1 MKSAYPSSQSFFDA
15 SSDSIRAIDVEKCR
29 TSSSF
34 SSLSDLFARNPNGKS
49 GLFSNVRTP
58 VFVPTEVTFPSRK
71 NRECEDRATTEKVS
85 IWHEWGSG
93 ECPGEESSGLL
104 ADKSMSSGSELY
116 SPTSSN
122 LFPNLGSA
130 NATVVPEEFTF
141 PERRK
146 REDESWR
153 ERRGIRQDWIP
164 SLPTAGNNVRE
175 STAMISS
182 VADFFAKNNAK
193 ASNLLS
199 SSKPSLFSNLGAPM
213 GSQPEFPARRKRD
226 ENPFWKDYSG
236 GVDSTPSECT
246 TSGSSTC
253 GVNSL
258 SGLYSKSPSTSNCS
272 SLFSNLG
279 TALVNSEEVVFPSR
293 KKNPDRNAWRDWRN
307 TGYSDWAQDDSD
319 DEISQTKAGPQKEAS
334 AEKARSLA
342 RPSLSAVSRR
352 NNSDSEAG
360 IVAKESSTP
369 NLARSGLDAL
379 HPIGAEVLRSSRF
392 SPADSRLSGK
402 MDCECQAVESAALIG
417 EGDVCIAER
426 TNPSSD
432 RLGFSESAEKVPRE
446 KYVTE
451 ELDDDEDDVHLEERY
466 RSCRRDLHEQRISRQ
481 KVHSFPPPLGFLGRQ
496 GSLRVPHHLPWVQL
510 QPVRTEGRFMLQEV
524 KVTQPVVFEPIRE
537 QGRLVL
543 QLIRQDD
550 KSDSTER
557 EAQGSEIVRDD
568 SNTWVK
574 DETAA
579 ADEGLKVEAKREK
592 DEEPEA
598 VIKELLVKNC
608 PSRKVN
614 KCPKIYPEGCLPTT
628 HSEVSVVAPE
638 LAMDEGLEAISAE
651 QKSVDSQESSQA
663 WRTKRA
669 LNDLKCGRLEFPRAS
684 LIDPGRQDRFLI
696 QSLSAFA
703 CEKGVDAGLNE
714 EKPSLFRREAEAP
727 SQRAPL
733 WNSPSKLR
741 EFDNLAP
748 YKSAFRSCNPR
759 TAATLECG
767 SPFAPPLHRSRSI
780 RNTNLSDYGRV
791 EGEKEEATK
800 DLWRGRDDEGCD
812 PRPPFGSSGQ
822 GYDGALGLQTTSHFL
837 QWSLKKRHETPGD
850 PDARLANYGQVAASF
865 SCADNLGKR
874 HHEKSF
880 WEQPCVS

>member
-1 MKSAYPSSQSFFDA
+1 MKSAYPSSHSFFDA
-15 SSDSIRAIDVEKCR
+15 S
-29 TSSSF
+29 
-34 SSLSDLFARNPNGKS
+34 
-49 GLFSNVRTP
+49 TP
-58 VFVPTEVTFPSRK
+58 VFVPSEVTFPPRK
-71 NRECEDRATTEKVS
+71 IRECEDRATTEKVS
-85 IWHEWGSG
+85 LWHEWGSG

-104 ADKSMSSGSELY
+104 ADKSMTAGSELY
-116 SPTSSN
+116 SSLSSN

-130 NATVVPEEFTF
+130 NAMVVPEEFTF

-153 ERRGIRQDWIP
+153 ERRGFRPDWIP
-164 SLPTAGNNVRE
+164 SLPTVENNVRE

-199 SSKPSLFSNLGAPM
+199 SSKPSLFSNLGTPM

-226 ENPFWKDYSG
+226 ENPFWKDYSSG
-236 GVDSTPSECT
+236 ADSTPSECT
-246 TSGSSTC
+246 TSGSSTS

-258 SGLYSKSPSTSNCS
+258 SGLYSTSPSTGNCS

-293 KKNPDRNAWRDWRN
+293 KKNPDRNAWRDWCN

-319 DEISQTKAGPQKEAS
+319 DEMAQSKGAAHKEAS
-334 AEKARSLA
+334 AETARSLA

-352 NNSDSEAG
+352 SNSASEAG
-360 IVAKESSTP
+360 MAAKEFSTP
-369 NLARSGLDAL
+369 NLARSGPDAL
-379 HPIGAEVLRSSRF
+379 HPIGAEAPRSSARF
-392 SPADSRLSGK
+392 SLAESRLSGK
-402 MDCECQAVESAALIG
+402 TDVECQAVEAAALIG
-417 EGDVCIAER
+417 EGDAR
-426 TNPSSD
+426 NASSD
-432 RLGFSESAEKVPRE
+432 RLGHSESAEKVRRE
-446 KYVTE
+446 KCVTE
-451 ELDDDEDDVHLEERY
+451 ELEDDEDDVHLEERY
-466 RSCRRDLHEQRISRQ
+466 RTCRRDLHEQRISRQ

-557 EAQGSEIVRDD
+557 EAQGGEIVRDD
-568 SNTWVK
+568 SSTGVL

-579 ADEGLKVEAKREK
+579 ADEALKGEETREK
-592 DEEPEA
+592 DADPEA
-598 VIKELLVKNC
+598 AAGRELPVKNC
-608 PSRKVN
+608 SSRKVN
-614 KCPKIYPEGCLPTT
+614 KCPKIYPEGCLPT
-628 HSEVSVVAPE
+628 APTDARAAAPK
-638 LAMDEGLEAISAE
+638 LAMDASAE

-684 LIDPGRQDRFLI
+684 PMDPGRSDRFLM
-696 QSLSAFA
+696 QSLAASA
-703 CEKGVDAGLNE
+703 CEKGAEAGSHE
-714 EKPSLFRREAEAP
+714 EKPSLFRREVEAP
-727 SQRAPL
+727 SPRAPL
-733 WNSPSKLR
+733 WNAPSKLR
-741 EFDNLAP
+741 EFDHPAP

-759 TAATLECG
+759 AAATSECG

-791 EGEKEEATK
+791 DGEKDEASK
-800 DLWRGRDDEGCD
+800 DRWRARDDEGCD
-812 PRPPFGSSGQ
+812 ARPPLGSSGQ

-837 QWSLKKRHETPGD
+837 QWSQKKRHEAPGD
-850 PDARLANYGQVAASF
+850 PEARLANYAQVAASF
-865 SCADNLGKR
+865 SCADNVGKR